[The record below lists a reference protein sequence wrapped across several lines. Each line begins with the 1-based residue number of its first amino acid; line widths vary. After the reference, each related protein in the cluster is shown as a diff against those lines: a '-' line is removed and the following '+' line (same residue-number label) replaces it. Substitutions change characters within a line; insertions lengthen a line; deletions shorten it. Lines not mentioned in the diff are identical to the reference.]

1 MKKRRK
7 RNAKKRIED
16 SSSSEEEEEADDDEL
31 FERSPTVPE
40 QCQNCVENV
49 AFDILYLTVGR
60 GRVRRTYLERLKW
73 TYCIKDDAVYR
84 KVI

>member
-7 RNAKKRIED
+7 RNTKKRIED
-16 SSSSEEEEEADDDEL
+16 SSSSEEEKEADDDEL

-40 QCQNCVENV
+40 QSQNCVENV
-49 AFDILYLTVGR
+49 AFDILYLPVGR
-60 GRVRRTYLERLKW
+60 GRLRRTYLECLKW
-73 TYCIKDDAVYR
+73 TNCIKHDAVYR